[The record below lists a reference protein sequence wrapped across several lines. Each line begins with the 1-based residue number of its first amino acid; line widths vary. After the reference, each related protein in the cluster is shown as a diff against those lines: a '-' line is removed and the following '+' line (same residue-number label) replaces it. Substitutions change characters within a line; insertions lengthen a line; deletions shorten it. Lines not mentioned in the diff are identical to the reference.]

1 MGGLMSS
8 IVVSG
13 DTSGAITIAAPAVA
27 GTNTLTLPAVTGTV
41 VVSGQNSALTLATPQ
56 TSTSGTNI
64 DFTGI
69 PSWVRRVTVMFQ
81 GVSTSG
87 VNDVLVQ
94 LGTASGVETSGYVG
108 VVTRS
113 GSSANVL
120 TNLSAGFNMD
130 GNTGSSAAIRSGS
143 LILTLMSTST
153 NTWAGQA
160 CIGLSNVPQ
169 GVYCGGYKPLVATL
183 TSVRIT
189 TIGGTDTFDAGS
201 INILY
206 E

>member
-1 MGGLMSS
+1 MSS

-13 DTSGAITIAAPAVA
+13 DTSGAITIAAPAVS
-27 GTNTLTLPAVTGTV
+27 GTNTLTLPAVTGTL
-41 VVSGQNSALTLATPQ
+41 VVSGQNSALTLGTSQA
-56 TSTSGTNI
+56 STSGTNI

-87 VNDVLVQ
+87 TNDVLVQ
-94 LGTASGVETSGYVG
+94 LGTASGYETSGYVG

-130 GNTGSSAAIRSGS
+130 GNTGGSAAIRSGS
-143 LILTLMSTST
+143 LIISLMSTST

-183 TSVRIT
+183 NSVRIT

-201 INILY
+201 INIIY